1 MSARS
6 SVVSPAKLLAHLRR
20 ICLAL
25 PEVHETTTFGHP
37 TFQAGKKTFAVLDEY
52 AGEPCL
58 VVKLP
63 LPLQQERLASPR
75 YFPSPYGAKHGWVCL
90 KTKGALALD
99 EVSELC
105 VASYREVA
113 LKRMLAALEGGTVAK
128 PLAKRTKRK
137 ASTRASARG
146 Q

>member
-1 MSARS
+1 MNARS
-6 SVVSPAKLLAHLRR
+6 SAVVSPAKLLAHLRR
-20 ICLAL
+20 VCLAL
-25 PEVHETTTFGHP
+25 SEARETTTFGHP
-37 TFQAGKKTFAVLDEY
+37 TFQAGKKTFAVLDHY

-75 YFPSPYGAKHGWVCL
+75 YFPSPYGAKHGWICL
-90 KTKGALALD
+90 KTAGALALD

-113 LKRMLAALEGGTVAK
+113 LKRMLTALDGGDGAK
-128 PLAKRTKRK
+128 PAPARKKRK
-137 ASTRASARG
+137 RR

>member
-1 MSARS
+1 MDVLPKLRS
-6 SVVSPAKLLAHLRR
+6 

-25 PEVHETTTFGHP
+25 PEARETTTFGHP

-63 LPLQQERLASPR
+63 LPRQQAVLKSPR

-90 KTKGALALD
+90 KTAGKIDLA
-99 EVSELC
+99 EVRELC
-105 VASYREVA
+105 VESYREVA
-113 LKRMLAALEGGTVAK
+113 LVRMLAALDDGAG
-128 PLAKRTKRK
+128 PRGRSRK
-137 ASTRASARG
+137 AK
-146 Q
+146 

>member
-1 MSARS
+1 MG
-6 SVVSPAKLLAHLRR
+6 AKLLAHLRR
-20 ICLAL
+20 VCLAL
-25 PEVHETTTFGHP
+25 PEARETTTFGHP

-58 VVKLP
+58 AVKLP
-63 LPLQQERLASPR
+63 LPRQQERLASPR
-75 YFPSPYGAKHGWVCL
+75 YFPAPYGAKHGWVCL
-90 KTKGALALD
+90 RTSGALALD

-113 LKRMLAALEGGTVAK
+113 LKRMLTALDGDTTARSTKVRTR
-128 PLAKRTKRK
+128 AKR
-137 ASTRASARG
+137 ARR

>member
-1 MSARS
+1 M
-6 SVVSPAKLLAHLRR
+6 VSPAQLLAHLRR
-20 ICLAL
+20 VCLAL
-25 PEVHETTTFGHP
+25 PEARETTTFGHP

-63 LPLQQERLASPR
+63 LPRQQERLASPR

-113 LKRMLAALEGGTVAK
+113 LKRMLAALDDAGATK
-128 PLAKRTKRK
+128 PAASRARAKRKR
-137 ASTRASARG
+137 R